1 MYALTGGVG
10 TVNGK
15 GGGAASLIGMI
26 MEILKSGRKEEKTV
40 CAYKVHY
47 TLRMY
52 FFAINRDAT

>member
-1 MYALTGGVG
+1 ME
-10 TVNGK
+10 K

-26 MEILKSGRKEEKTV
+26 MEILKSGRKDEKTV

-47 TLRMY
+47 TLVCI